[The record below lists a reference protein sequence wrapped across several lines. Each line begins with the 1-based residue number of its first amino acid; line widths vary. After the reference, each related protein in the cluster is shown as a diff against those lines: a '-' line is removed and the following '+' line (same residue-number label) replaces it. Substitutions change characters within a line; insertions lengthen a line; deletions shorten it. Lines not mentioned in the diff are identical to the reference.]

1 MGEPVDVA
9 AAPTVVDSGH
19 EHVQLVPPPAPSD
32 ERYTQVGTLGK
43 GGVGVV
49 SLHLDRRIGRRVAFK
64 QLRPSLAREEQTR
77 ARFLREAQVQGQ
89 LEHPSIVPVY
99 DLGVDADGAPFFT
112 MKTIQGVTLRQIL
125 DDLRNGADVAQKKY
139 SRHRL
144 LSAFASVCLTI
155 DYAHQRGILHRDL
168 KPENLMLGDFGEVYV
183 LDWGLAKI
191 RGTPDDPSL
200 TSILPGDTPPP
211 AAVTHVGAFLG
222 TPGYM
227 APEQLTDA
235 AGVTEAA
242 DIYALGAILFEILT
256 LESLHPRT
264 SALELLASNK
274 GAVEARPSVR
284 VPTRDAGPEL
294 DAVCAAAT
302 DVDPAKRTRSARELH
317 DAVQAYLE
325 GARDLE
331 ARRARAEAH
340 ADAAAAATQRV
351 GAGGDAGLDARREA
365 MREIGRALALDPGN
379 TRAVTTM
386 VGLLSHAPPETP
398 WEVEFEIEKAFRR
411 DGRWIG
417 SVGAMIYPGVVGFL
431 PVLAWMGVRQW
442 AVVGIFFA
450 LLAVCAVLSVLVA
463 RSKVP
468 PLAAIM
474 SSMVASSAAFA
485 VCSRFG
491 SPVILAPTALAVNAA
506 GYAIFLKPH
515 HRKYVAIVSCLAFAI
530 PMLLELTGVL
540 SPTIT
545 FHEGNVVVLSRA
557 LEMPRLPTLALVS
570 IGSLAAILI
579 SVFVVGHIRDRL
591 AEAERRMY
599 LYTWHLRE
607 FVPPEAREASD
618 PTA

>member
-1 MGEPVDVA
+1 MGDPVDVA
-9 AAPTVVDSGH
+9 AASTVIDSDH
-19 EHVQLVPPPAPSD
+19 ERVQLVPPPVPSD
-32 ERYTQVGTLGK
+32 DRYTQVGTLGK

-64 QLRPSLAREEQTR
+64 QLRPSLVGEEQTR

-99 DLGVDADGAPFFT
+99 DLGVDTDGAPFFT
-112 MKTIQGVTLRQIL
+112 MKTIQGVTLRQIVEE
-125 DDLRNGADVAQKKY
+125 LRNGDEVAQKKY

-144 LSAFASVCLTI
+144 LSAFANVCLTI

-200 TSILPGDTPPP
+200 ASILPTDTPP
-211 AAVTHVGAFLG
+211 AAVTNVGAFLG

-235 AGVTEAA
+235 AGVAEAA

-256 LESLHPRT
+256 LEPLHPRT

-284 VPTRDAGPEL
+284 VPARDAGPEL

-302 DVDPAKRTRSARELH
+302 EVDPAKRTRSAREVH

-331 ARRARAEAH
+331 ARRAKAEAH
-340 ADAAAAATQRV
+340 ADAAATAAKRV
-351 GAGGDAGLDARREA
+351 GAGGDSAIEARREA

-379 TRAVTTM
+379 TRAVQTM
-386 VGLLSHAPPETP
+386 VGLLTDAPKETP
-398 WEVEFEIEKAFRR
+398 FEVEFEIEKAFRR
-411 DGRWIG
+411 DSRWIG
-417 SVGAMIYPGVVGFL
+417 ATGAILYPGFIGFM
-431 PVLAWMGVRQW
+431 PVLAWMGVRNW
-442 AVVGIFFA
+442 AVVGTFFG
-450 LLAVCAVLSVLVA
+450 LLAVCSVLSILVA
-463 RSKVP
+463 RSKIP
-468 PLAAIM
+468 PLSAIM
-474 SSMVASSAAFA
+474 TSMVSSSLAFA

-491 SPVILAPTALAVNAA
+491 SPLVLAPTALAVNAA
-506 GYAIFLKPH
+506 GYAIFLKPQ
-515 HRKYVAIVSCLAFAI
+515 HRWPVAVVSCLAFIVPLA
-530 PMLLELTGVL
+530 LELTGVL
-540 SPTIT
+540 RPTLLFENGMIYVRS
-545 FHEGNVVVLSRA
+545 EA
-557 LEMPRLPTLALVS
+557 LTTPRLPTLALVS
-570 IGSLAAILI
+570 IGSVAAILI

>member
-9 AAPTVVDSGH
+9 AAPTVVDSGQGT
-19 EHVQLVPPPAPSD
+19 VQLVPPPAPSD
-32 ERYTQVGTLGK
+32 ERYQQVGTLGK

-64 QLRPSLAREEQTR
+64 QLRPTLARDEQTR

-89 LEHPSIVPVY
+89 LEHPSVVPVY
-99 DLGVDADGAPFFT
+99 DLGVDAEGLPFFT

-125 DDLRNGADVAQKKY
+125 EELKQGDGVAQKKY
-139 SRHRL
+139 TRHRM

-191 RGTPDDPSL
+191 RGTPDDPAL
-200 TSILPGDTPPP
+200 GTLLPTDTPPSP
-211 AAVTHVGAFLG
+211 AVTNVGAFLG

-227 APEQLTDA
+227 APEQLHDA
-235 AGVTEAA
+235 SGVTEAA
-242 DIYALGAILFEILT
+242 DIYALGAILFEILA
-256 LESLHPRT
+256 LEPLHPRG

-274 GAVEARPSVR
+274 SPVEARPSVR
-284 VPTRDAGPEL
+284 TPARDAGPEL
-294 DAVCAAAT
+294 DKLCVAAT
-302 DVDPAKRTRSARELH
+302 AVDPAQRMKSARQMN
-317 DAVQAYLE
+317 DALQSYLE
-325 GARDLE
+325 GERDLE
-331 ARRARAEAH
+331 VRKAKAEAH

-351 GAGGDAGLDARREA
+351 GAGGEAGHEARREA

-379 TRAVTTM
+379 ARAVTTM
-386 VGLLSHAPPETP
+386 VDLLSHAPRETP

-417 SVGAMIYPGVVGFL
+417 SVGARIYPGVVTFL

-442 AVVGIFFA
+442 PVVGTFFA
-450 LLAVCAVLSVLVA
+450 LLAVCAVLSVLVS

-468 PLAAIM
+468 PLSAIM
-474 SSMVASSAAFA
+474 ASMVASSAAFA

-506 GYAIFLKPH
+506 GYAIFLKPQ
-515 HRKYVAIVSCLAFAI
+515 HRWYVALVSCLAFAV
-530 PMLLELTGVL
+530 PMGLELAGVL
-540 SPTIT
+540 SPTLT
-545 FHEGNVVVLSRA
+545 FDGGNVVVVSRA

-591 AEAERRMY
+591 SEAERRMY

-607 FVPPEAREASD
+607 FVPPEARQASD
-618 PTA
+618 PVD